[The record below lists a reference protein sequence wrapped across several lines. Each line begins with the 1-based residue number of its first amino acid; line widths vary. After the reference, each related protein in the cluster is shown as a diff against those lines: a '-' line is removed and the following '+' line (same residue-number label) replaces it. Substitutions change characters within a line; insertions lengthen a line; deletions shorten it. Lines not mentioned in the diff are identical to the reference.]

1 MGASLPNGQA
11 GLDPGAWLAHWMLTN
26 DLSKLA
32 NRTEEEVREYF
43 AAQVQQDGGWN
54 DASTTFFQLILGG
67 FQSLGEFSSLIV
79 QAITGEPGAL
89 TDLSAFLNERW
100 ADLAAA
106 FGAIGDLID
115 AIAGEAGSSLAD
127 AIEKLATYLT
137 EASPLNALNLFG
149 QIAPGNIGQVGLGA
163 IGNVS
168 PELLDNGGMN
178 SAISVKNN
186 PDFVWDGTVGRSNVG
201 SAKTT
206 ANGTI
211 KTLRSNTVG
220 VTQDEELAVSVWARY
235 TGVTAT
241 AGQDG
246 IRMSVSAYADP
257 GGDGVLSLVS
267 TTMLGG
273 VESPTGDSAGWV
285 QFVDTY
291 EVPAGVD
298 YVVVELTVTSAVSA
312 GTVWFDDASL
322 KKNANFRMEWVS
334 GLLSRFNQVTAE
346 LEDAI
351 SQVLHLE
358 EWQDF
363 LDQVKGGVGGTIN
376 DLLSKIQWLTGGGLF
391 DASKLTNASNVV
403 ELPGTKVTG
412 IATNIVEDFQN
423 NIDALVNRLFGS
435 NNSNQ
440 TLADANEAL
449 KSLKETVMGLSQ
461 DVQDLKIQTTGNNNS
476 GKNYRVDFTKLP
488 PSSDFSTAPFDLTY
502 LNSTG
507 HLRIN
512 GQAEWVEGSGADNY
526 VLARYT
532 GGVTDT
538 DYQLIQATVAGPP
551 EVGATNWACA
561 RMSADKGT
569 FVYAKGYRAGAFG
582 LGFYAEL
589 GCYVGGVP
597 HVFLTNIPA
606 TYNYNLSV
614 RVGISGNPYRF
625 QVLSGSKVVADYT
638 DTTHVSQMGA
648 SYRGWGFMSTT
659 GNSGSASPAPAAFV
673 GCSDNAPVAVIGT
686 TMRAYRSVTTNVTPS
701 TGDVVLPANTFD
713 VVDYKSDDLVWNPA
727 TNAVMVTK
735 DGTYICTMR
744 LEYDNVAGMG
754 ATDWHSIWYVNGVN
768 KAIGKPTKSVAI
780 NGFGV
785 PATSLDSGI
794 GGDPFIYYLKAGDIL
809 QLGMGSSGSTQ
820 IKGES
825 TGKWTYFTVT
835 KMG

>member
-1 MGASLPNGQA
+1 MGANLPNKQD

-32 NRTEEEVREYF
+32 NRTEDQVREYF
-43 AAQVQQDGGWN
+43 AAQVQNDGGWT
-54 DASTTFFQLILGG
+54 DASTTFFQMILSG
-67 FQSLGEFSSLIV
+67 FQNLGEFTSLIV

-89 TDLSAFLNERW
+89 TDLQAFLSDRW

-106 FGAIGDLID
+106 FGAIAELID
-115 AIAGEAGSSLAD
+115 GIAGKAGATLVE

-137 EASPLNALNLFG
+137 EESPLSALNLFG
-149 QIAPGNIGQVGLGA
+149 QINPGNLGQVGLGS
-163 IGNVS
+163 IGLVS

-186 PDFVWDGTVGRSNVG
+186 PDFVWDGTVGHSNVG

-206 ANGTI
+206 ANGSI
-211 KTLRSNTVG
+211 KTLRSNTVN
-220 VTQDEELAVSVWARY
+220 VTQNEELSVSVWANY
-235 TGVTAT
+235 SGVTAT
-241 AGQDG
+241 AGQNG
-246 IRMSVSAYADP
+246 IRLSVSAYSDN
-257 GGDGVLSLVS
+257 DGVLSLVS
-267 TTMLGG
+267 TTMIEGIA
-273 VESPTGDSAGWV
+273 SPTGTAGGWV
-285 QFVDTY
+285 ELSGTY
-291 EVPAGVD
+291 TVPAGVD
-298 YVVVELTVTSAVSA
+298 VVVAELTVTSAVSA

-322 KKNANFRMEWVS
+322 KKNPNFRMEWVS
-334 GLLSRFNQVTAE
+334 GLVSRFSQVTAE

-351 SQVLHLE
+351 SQVLHLD

-363 LDQVKGGVGGTIN
+363 LDQVKGGVGGTIA

-391 DASKLTNASNVV
+391 DASKLTNASNIVN
-403 ELPGTKVTG
+403 LPGEKVSG
-412 IATNIVEDFQN
+412 IASNIVEDFQN

-461 DVQDLKIQTTGNNNS
+461 DVQDLKIQATGDSNS

-512 GQAEWVEGSGADNY
+512 SQAEWVEGSGADNY

-551 EVGATNWACA
+551 EVGASNWACA
-561 RMSADKGT
+561 RMSADKQN

-589 GCYVGGVP
+589 GCYVNGVP
-597 HVFLTNIPA
+597 HVFQTNIPA

-625 QVLSGSKVVADYT
+625 QVLSGSKVVADFT
-638 DTTHVSQMGA
+638 DTTHVSQIGA
-648 SYRGWGFMSTT
+648 NYRGWGFLSMT

-673 GCSDNAPVAVIGT
+673 GCSDNAPVAVVGT
-686 TMRAYRSVTTNVTPS
+686 TMRAYRSVTSNVTPS

-713 VVDYKSDDLVWNPA
+713 VVDYKSADLVWDPA
-727 TNAVMVTK
+727 INAVGITK
-735 DGTYICTMR
+735 DGTYLCTAR

-754 ATDWHSIWYVNGVN
+754 ATDWHLIWYVNSVI
-768 KAIGKPTKSVAI
+768 KAIGKPTKSVLI

-785 PATSLDSGI
+785 PATSADSGV
-794 GGDPFIYYLKAGDIL
+794 GGDPFVYYLKAGDIL
-809 QLGMGSSGSTQ
+809 QIGMGSTGSTQ

-825 TGKWTYFTVT
+825 TGKWTHFTIT
-835 KMG
+835 KIT